1 MPNVQSGGSKFSS
14 IIEAMKTQVNNKT
27 TGSSGPVNNASTP
40 SSGGS
45 GKGEAA
51 IPNHRESVESSG
63 GSKGKAHTATLIE
76 PQDSG
81 DQKSD
86 WYQARG
92 KNPFKPNEL
101 GLELKEQNKA
111 TFIAEFADKLKDSG
125 KISPEEATK
134 LKRFVQ
140 EVGKEYLKQNPGKT
154 GANDITYVPKR
165 LAEQLNAHGL
175 SDKQLDLISSG
186 KFDAATCAAMIK
198 NGEPVG

>member
-1 MPNVQSGGSKFSS
+1 MPNVQSGGSKFSN
-14 IIEAMKTQVNNKT
+14 IIEAMKSQVSKVE
-27 TGSSGPVNNASTP
+27 GSSGAGSAKPAP
-40 SSGGS
+40 SSEGASQG
-45 GKGEAA
+45 APA
-51 IPNHRESVESSG
+51 IPSKRESIESTG

-92 KNPFKPNEL
+92 KNPFKPEAL
-101 GLELKEQNKA
+101 GLDLKAENKA
-111 TFIAEFADKLKDSG
+111 TFISEFADKLKDSG

-134 LKRFVQ
+134 LKRFIN
-140 EVGKEYLKQNPGKT
+140 EVSKEYLKQNPGRS

-165 LAEQLNAHGL
+165 LAEQLDAHGL
-175 SDKQLDLISSG
+175 SSKQIDLISSG

-198 NGEPVG
+198 NGEPIG